1 MNNKQKITLI
11 LFHIVLAVSIAF
23 FIIEE
28 SNKQLE
34 GAEKR
39 IYNIYKSEEKA
50 VSTNMQN
57 LSDTK
62 NISVMSYN
70 IHRGKDYEDKYT
82 LEEMINFLEESNADI
97 ICLQEVLFSQHTLIR
112 EHGNYKSQFVANID
126 IPIAATGLATYS
138 KYPIVESNHI
148 VLTSKTEQR
157 GALHTVYKID
167 GKLLNVI
174 NVHLGLDKKERI
186 KQVEELKNYVKKLDG
201 DVLIA
206 GDFNQ
211 DPLEIDGF
219 VDVGKYHGYSEKN
232 TFMPKDVRIDYI
244 FMSNDEIYS
253 TTYNNL
259 TDINLSDHYP
269 IMANIKYKPKI
280 TIKDDWFNQYDEKT
294 VKEYWFKQ
302 KRAIN

>member
-1 MNNKQKITLI
+1 MNNKQKII
-11 LFHIVLAVSIAF
+11 LVILHVILVVSIF
-23 FIIEE
+23 LFIQEK
-28 SNKQLE
+28 SSKQFQ
-34 GAEKR
+34 GSEKK
-39 IYNIYKSEEKA
+39 IYNIYKLEDKA
-50 VSTNMQN
+50 VSTNMEN
-57 LSDTK
+57 LSNTK
-62 NISVMSYN
+62 IISLMSYN

-82 LEEMINFLEESNADI
+82 LEEIINFIEESNADI

-112 EHGNYKSQFVANID
+112 EHGNYKSQFVTNID

-138 KYPIVESNHI
+138 KYSVIESNHI

-157 GALHTVYKID
+157 GGLHTVYKID

-186 KQVEELKNYVKKLDG
+186 KQVEEIKNYVKKLEG
-201 DVLIA
+201 EVIIA

-219 VDVGKYHGYSEKN
+219 IDIGKYHGYDEKN
-232 TFMPKDVRIDYI
+232 TFMPIDVRIDYI
-244 FMSNDEIYS
+244 FMTNDEIYS

-280 TIKDDWFNQYDEKT
+280 TIKDDWFNPKG
-294 VKEYWFKQ
+294 V
-302 KRAIN
+302 IN